1 MIIDMHAHFTPP
13 EWLEEI
19 RRNGS
24 DYGCVLNEDKSGRHL
39 LQIGDQTPSPIFLP
53 LLDLTRR
60 TETMAACRLDRQ
72 VLATSMGAVGYHLG
86 MRQAQ
91 KLSRLFNETVA
102 QAAKNAGPRFI
113 PVATVPMQSAAA
125 AVEELDYAVKSLGIR
140 MVEIGTNINGLNL
153 DEERF
158 RPFFARA
165 AELEVLV
172 QLHPHQECV
181 AGVERL
187 SRYFLSNL
195 IGNPMDTAIAAA
207 SLIFGGVLEK
217 YPSLKICLVHGGG
230 ALPFIIGRISHGHS
244 TMEACR
250 TIPIPPREY
259 FRRFYFDT
267 LVLDPTAL
275 RFLYEAAGA
284 ERLMLGTDY
293 PYDNTGEKDPVGAL
307 ERAGFTNYDQIL
319 GKTAAALLGI
329 SDPS

>member
-13 EWLEEI
+13 EWAEEI

-24 DYGCVLNEDKSGRHL
+24 DYGCVLNENKSGQLL
-39 LQIGDQTPSPIFLP
+39 LQIGDQKPSPVFSP
-53 LLDLTRR
+53 LLDLIHRR
-60 TETMAACRLDRQ
+60 KSMATCRLDRQ
-72 VLATSMGAVGYHLG
+72 VLATSMGAVGYHLDT
-86 MRQAQ
+86 RQGQ

-102 QAAKNAGPRFI
+102 EAAKKAGAPFI

-125 AVEELDYAVKSLGIR
+125 AVEELDHAVKSLGIR

-158 RPFFARA
+158 RSFFARA
-165 AELEVLV
+165 ADLDVLV

-181 AGVERL
+181 AGVERMG
-187 SRYFLSNL
+187 RYFLSNL

-230 ALPFIIGRISHGHS
+230 ALPFIIGRVSQGHS
-244 TMEACR
+244 TMEVCR
-250 TIPIPPREY
+250 TIPISPREY

-267 LVLDPTAL
+267 LVLDPAAL
-275 RFLYEAAGA
+275 RLLYEAAGA
-284 ERLMLGTDY
+284 ERLVLGTDY
-293 PYDNTGEKDPVGAL
+293 PYDNTGERDPVGAL
-307 ERAGFTNYDQIL
+307 ERAGLTNYDQIL
-319 GKTAAALLGI
+319 GKTAATLLGI
-329 SDPS
+329 SD